1 MESEKNESCRQF
13 FLEKLQELSENP
25 FVKKRQEW
33 LAYGER
39 LRQRL
44 EDKSFRIAVV
54 GEFSSGKSTFINAL
68 VQQDLLSHATQ
79 ETTAVLT
86 RLVNVQKD
94 DPRCRTGKIYWK
106 DGREELLSDLGR
118 LTDYTTKDCRAASQ
132 VDGVDVFVPIIE
144 GEEDFT
150 IVDTPGLNGLA
161 EGLREKTE
169 RMVQEA
175 HACIYLLPERGLS
188 QSDVTFLEQLIRYQ
202 RQFIFVQNFMD
213 CFYEEEGMT
222 FERRKAEITH
232 TLQKLEAKEAA
243 EGCRFQYA
251 ICGVSALYELAKYES
266 NAVIAGGGTARAD
279 HRFRQDTGFTELRR
293 LLMQML
299 QQAQDIQY
307 RATGQ
312 AVCDWCGEMLRLAEQ
327 LHAQAVEAYEASA
340 EKGAA
345 DRLEKRR
352 QKILEQRSREEEALK
367 GFIQRFCREAQ
378 SDADEEFHRKM
389 KALEEEFRQK
399 IDGVASVQELE
410 EQQKNIAD
418 LLNDRVQKDY
428 EETGN
433 YLNRKFAVLYQ
444 LILQRIEEYT
454 GMCQERLK
462 LETIDMGKLPQ
473 NEWKEQ
479 DYFHVSRLEMKL
491 QQCQAEWE
499 DGQRALASLGRE
511 IDEAERDDCEVA
523 CQLEE
528 VREIRDRQLDGLGY
542 RPEVEYRTETYTTR
556 ERSWIFFHK
565 NVTHTRTI
573 RDDSAQKNWDR
584 RRAEIENR
592 YTEQREEFLDRQSR
606 TQRELRRLKRNRNT
620 QAENVAA
627 LEEELEDVKKGLARA
642 RELKREAEE
651 KARRDYLRLCKQQR
665 KQELEVFLFGTDD
678 GASCI
683 CDDSH
688 QQLEQAIL
696 SAEKNLVALTL
707 QKFNESLQK
716 KLSWIEAAKQKENP
730 KLAQAMVSSQQE
742 MEMLREKYQ
751 EMEQRAS

>member
-1 MESEKNESCRQF
+1 
-13 FLEKLQELSENP
+13 
-25 FVKKRQEW
+25 
-33 LAYGER
+33 
-39 LRQRL
+39 
-44 EDKSFRIAVV
+44 
-54 GEFSSGKSTFINAL
+54 
-68 VQQDLLSHATQ
+68 
-79 ETTAVLT
+79 
-86 RLVNVQKD
+86 
-94 DPRCRTGKIYWK
+94 
-106 DGREELLSDLGR
+106 
-118 LTDYTTKDCRAASQ
+118 
-132 VDGVDVFVPIIE
+132 
-144 GEEDFT
+144 
-150 IVDTPGLNGLA
+150 
-161 EGLREKTE
+161 
-169 RMVQEA
+169 
-175 HACIYLLPERGLS
+175 
-188 QSDVTFLEQLIRYQ
+188 
-202 RQFIFVQNFMD
+202 MD

-232 TLQKLEAKEAA
+232 TLQELEAKEAG
-243 EGCRFQYA
+243 EGRRFQYA

-266 NAVIAGGGTARAD
+266 NAVIAGGGTTRAA
-279 HRFRQDTGFTELRR
+279 HRSRQDTGFTELRR

-642 RELKREAEE
+642 RKLKREAEE

>member
-1 MESEKNESCRQF
+1 
-13 FLEKLQELSENP
+13 
-25 FVKKRQEW
+25 
-33 LAYGER
+33 
-39 LRQRL
+39 
-44 EDKSFRIAVV
+44 
-54 GEFSSGKSTFINAL
+54 
-68 VQQDLLSHATQ
+68 
-79 ETTAVLT
+79 
-86 RLVNVQKD
+86 
-94 DPRCRTGKIYWK
+94 
-106 DGREELLSDLGR
+106 
-118 LTDYTTKDCRAASQ
+118 
-132 VDGVDVFVPIIE
+132 
-144 GEEDFT
+144 
-150 IVDTPGLNGLA
+150 
-161 EGLREKTE
+161 
-169 RMVQEA
+169 
-175 HACIYLLPERGLS
+175 
-188 QSDVTFLEQLIRYQ
+188 
-202 RQFIFVQNFMD
+202 
-213 CFYEEEGMT
+213 
-222 FERRKAEITH
+222 
-232 TLQKLEAKEAA
+232 
-243 EGCRFQYA
+243 
-251 ICGVSALYELAKYES
+251 
-266 NAVIAGGGTARAD
+266 
-279 HRFRQDTGFTELRR
+279 
-293 LLMQML
+293 
-299 QQAQDIQY
+299 
-307 RATGQ
+307 
-312 AVCDWCGEMLRLAEQ
+312 
-327 LHAQAVEAYEASA
+327 
-340 EKGAA
+340 
-345 DRLEKRR
+345 
-352 QKILEQRSREEEALK
+352 
-367 GFIQRFCREAQ
+367 
-378 SDADEEFHRKM
+378 
-389 KALEEEFRQK
+389 
-399 IDGVASVQELE
+399 
-410 EQQKNIAD
+410 
-418 LLNDRVQKDY
+418 
-428 EETGN
+428 
-433 YLNRKFAVLYQ
+433 
-444 LILQRIEEYT
+444 
-454 GMCQERLK
+454 MCQERLK